1 MEVLETK
8 LPGLGVRYEFT
19 TTDGEHVGVLVHRD
33 GRREFLVYDSDDPDA
48 CSRTVGLGSEESA
61 ALVEMLGGSR
71 ITEQLGELRH
81 EVEGLSI
88 EWEPVGESSP
98 LAGRTIGDGE
108 IRSRTGA
115 SVVAIIRGQQSIPG
129 PGPDF
134 RVETGDTVLL
144 IGSLDAVEAAARMLR
159 GQ

>member
-19 TTDGEHVGVLVHRD
+19 TADGEHVGVLVHRD
-33 GRREFLVYDSDDPDA
+33 GRREFLVYDREDPDA
-48 CSRTVGLGSEESA
+48 CSRTVGLGTEESA

-71 ITEQLGELRH
+71 VTEQLGELRH

-88 EWEPVGESSP
+88 EWEPVGASAP
-98 LAGRTIGDGE
+98 LAGHTIGDGE

-115 SVVAIIRGQQSIPG
+115 SVVAVIRGHQSIPG
-129 PGPDF
+129 PGPEF
-134 RVETGDTVLL
+134 RIEVGDIVLL
-144 IGSLDAVEAAARMLR
+144 IGTLEAVESAARLLR